1 VVSDDAV
8 DLFGHRAVER
18 AQPGLDMRDRQPVLG
33 GDQRRGKRRVRVA
46 VHEDG
51 IGCGVAQDRVESDQ
65 HPARSDRA

>member
-1 VVSDDAV
+1 
-8 DLFGHRAVER
+8 
-18 AQPGLDMRDRQPVLG
+18 MRDRDTVLR

-65 HPARSDRA
+65 HPPGLIGA